1 MRTALAGLLASV
13 LLLQG
18 QAPDLASD
26 AALWRDFSS
35 WVDSLSPL
43 PAGHRST
50 FAQTYAL
57 TLRARGISAPE
68 SARLLQRIQRLH
80 RSTPAREAAYWDALY
95 KLGNGPDAPSTLL
108 QETIRGLPP
117 GRALDAAMGRGRNAL
132 YLASQGWDVTGYD
145 LSPAALAAANTLA
158 AQSDLKLTTHIARHE
173 TFDFGAAQW
182 DLIVCLY
189 NYMDPD
195 DPKLP
200 ARLHRA
206 LRPNGLVVFQTA
218 WRRELTRRQLTR
230 LWRNFHILRY
240 EDLDAGTVTDEW
252 QASLTYPT
260 LKFVLQK
267 PATP

>member
-18 QAPDLASD
+18 QAPDLAGDS
-26 AALWRDFSS
+26 ALWRDFSS
-35 WVDSLSPL
+35 WVASLQPL
-43 PAGHRST
+43 PPGHRST
-50 FAQTYAL
+50 FAQTYGL
-57 TLRARGISAPE
+57 TLRARGLSAPE

-80 RSTPAREAAYWDALY
+80 RSTPAREAVYWDALY

-108 QETIRGLPP
+108 QETLRGIKP

-132 YLASQGWDVTGYD
+132 YLASQGWQVTGYD
-145 LSPAALAAANTLA
+145 LSPAALAATNSA
-158 AQSDLKLTTHIARHE
+158 ASQAGLKLTTHLARHE
-173 TFDFGAAQW
+173 TFDLGTAQW

-195 DPKLP
+195 DPTLP

-218 WRRELTRRQLTR
+218 WRRELTRPQLTR
-230 LWRNFHILRY
+230 LWRNFQILRY
-240 EDLDAGTVTDEW
+240 DDLAPGAVTDEW

-260 LKFVLQK
+260 LKLVLQK
-267 PATP
+267 TSLP